1 MKLSKIFSLVN
12 SAYKRN
18 ERYFTFNCP
27 TKKALPVLQLLTQK
41 GFIKNFSKTG
51 NIIKVHLQYSRNFT
65 AIQDIKVIST
75 KVTYYKK
82 AKVNRREKLNPI
94 KSSIATTPKGV
105 ICNLK
110 SKKLQVGGKTLA
122 EFY

>member
-1 MKLSKIFSLVN
+1 MKISKIFSLIN

-18 ERYFTFNCP
+18 EKYFTFYSP
-27 TKKALPVLQLLTQK
+27 TKKALPILQVLIHK
-41 GFIKNFSKTG
+41 GVIKNFSKTG
-51 NIIKVHLQYSRNFT
+51 NIIKVFLQYSRNFT
-65 AIQDIKVIST
+65 AIQDIKVIAT
-75 KVTYYKK
+75 KNTYYKK
-82 AKVNRREKLNPI
+82 SKIYRTLAVNPI

-110 SKKLQVGGKTLA
+110 SKQLQVGGKTLA

>member
-1 MKLSKIFSLVN
+1 MKLSKIFSLIN

-18 ERYFTFNCP
+18 EKHFTFYSP
-27 TKKALPVLQLLTQK
+27 TKKALPILQILTQK

-51 NIIKVHLQYSRNFT
+51 NIIKVFLQYSRNFT

-75 KVTYYKK
+75 KATYYKK
-82 AKVNRREKLNPI
+82 CKIYRRTKLNPI

-105 ICNLK
+105 ICNLE
-110 SKKLQVGGKTLA
+110 SKKLSVGGKILA